1 MLDLPWT
8 TEANLPYGEHPR
20 IYDATGALVA
30 VVGNAEID
38 KQDDWERNATAIVNA
53 VNSLSTITPAEVG
66 GLWVP
71 ANPEHAKLGWS
82 YDFEQTERIARAA
95 YDSTGY
101 DATMEVVEFVM
112 AEADRRHRDALTTE
126 RAAHAEAR
134 RERDEAFQKYV
145 DANEAR
151 IDAEAQRDEALKA
164 QNYLKDAVLCGLS
177 DQEIAR
183 RARLLVEATRRALTG
198 GKKDG

>member
-1 MLDLPWT
+1 MMLDPRALEFLKNNQRQLDMDGCEVGVSRQALDELIAAY
-8 TEANLPYGEHPR
+8 EA
-20 IYDATGALVA
+20 
-30 VVGNAEID
+30 
-38 KQDDWERNATAIVNA
+38 
-53 VNSLSTITPAEVG
+53 LSTVTPAEVG

-112 AEADRRHRDALTTE
+112 AEADRRHRTALTTE

-134 RERDEAFQKYV
+134 
-145 DANEAR
+145 
-151 IDAEAQRDEALKA
+151 KA
-164 QNYLKDAVLCGLS
+164 HSTILAVLGNVEHRGGGPNAARMYADMLN
-177 DQEIAR
+177 DIREIA
-183 RARLLVEATRRALTG
+183 RRALTG
-198 GKKDG
+198 GKEDG